1 MIAMKT
7 CRRCNNTREY
17 LGLGFVVVKCD
28 LCATYEDAIS
38 QIMSADNKL
47 TRNDAIN
54 LLQNVDNKE
63 KKNITEVVTSN
74 NSTAKVQRKRR
85 VSK

>member
-7 CRRCNNTREY
+7 CPRCHNTREY
-17 LGLGFVVVKCD
+17 LGSGFIVVKCD

-54 LLQNVDNKE
+54 LLQSVDNKE
-63 KKNITEVVTSN
+63 QNNKKEVVTINDSI
-74 NSTAKVQRKRR
+74 AKVQKKRR